1 MRISILVVSVESICV
16 EFIEKRVMIMMDNN
30 TVKVSGDVN
39 IIGKELLRVN
49 KNAVEVIILI
59 ALIITSIF
67 LS

>member
-1 MRISILVVSVESICV
+1 MRISILVVSVESICI
-16 EFIEKRVMIMMDNN
+16 EYIEKRVIIITDVN
-30 TVKVSGDVN
+30 TVNVSGDVN

>member
-39 IIGKELLRVN
+39 IAGNELLRVN
-49 KNAVEVIILI
+49 KNAVDVIILI
-59 ALIITSIF
+59 ALIITRIC

>member
-1 MRISILVVSVESICV
+1 MRISILVVSVESICI
-16 EFIEKRVMIMMDNN
+16 EYIEKRDIIITDVN
-30 TVKVSGDVN
+30 TVNVSGDVN